1 MIRSFTR
8 RVSKA
13 AAIALGS
20 IVLFA
25 TPVAAQST
33 TRDLIMDL
41 NRDLLLLAVPIGVFM
56 TILLLYT
63 ILRFRKNEEPKPTGE
78 NRALEISWTVATA
91 LVLLFVG
98 LASYQVMAEPA
109 VTAPQTVEEVEGDPV
124 EVDIMAQQFLWVFDY
139 PEHEITNPQE
149 MVLPAN
155 QTIFLRVQSRDM
167 IHAVHVP
174 GLALKTDAIPG
185 QTNTLQTT
193 ITEEGNYTL
202 YCAEYCGE
210 GHSKMLADVTVVS
223 QEEYEEWLAEQ
234 TEDEEGS

>member
-1 MIRSFTR
+1 MIRSVTR
-8 RVSKA
+8 TVGTVT
-13 AAIALGS
+13 AIAFGS
-20 IVLFA
+20 LAVFA
-25 TPVAAQST
+25 APVAAQST
-33 TRDLIMDL
+33 TKDLIMDL
-41 NRDLLLLAVPIGVFM
+41 NRDLLFLAVPIGIFM
-56 TILLLYT
+56 TGLLLYT
-63 ILRFRKNEEPKPTGE
+63 VLRFRKREEPKPTGE

-124 EVDIMAQQFLWVFDY
+124 EVTIIGQQFLWIFQY
-139 PEHEITNPQE
+139 PEHDITTNQE
-149 MVLPAN
+149 MVVPVN

-174 GLALKTDAIPG
+174 ELALKTDAIPG

-193 ITEEGNYTL
+193 ITEEGTYTL
-202 YCAEYCGE
+202 YCAEYCGQ

-223 QEEYEEWLAEQ
+223 QEEYEEWVAEQ
-234 TEDEEGS
+234 AEEN